1 MAIGKCVNISKPCSK
16 AINREEI
23 EADKVNFVCPECG
36 KPLVE
41 IKGIP
46 KKKNDPDDPGTGP
59 NWKLLGIIAAVI
71 AVLGGA
77 GFGIWKAFG
86 GSDPLDEIAKIKLDK
101 KNITLVVGQRDVI
114 KATVVDKDGKEITD
128 AKVVYKWTI
137 KDEKVASVTQGGEVA
152 ALKKGKTSVTV
163 KIEGDDKHRATC
175 QIDVKPQKVRIPGG
189 GGEGGEPSDVLI
201 TNLSVANS
209 KISLKEGEQ
218 AEIKLTVEP
227 SNHTES
233 IFMESSDSKV
243 AVVEDGIIKAKNAG
257 SAQIMIKTEKSGKSA
272 TINVTVT
279 KKEKDGDGNGWG
291 KENLGYGIYEGYR
304 KNHKPHGH
312 GTIRYTTTHQIV
324 SWKDFTA
331 SPGDTFEGEFREG
344 KITGMGY
351 WKHNGNVTAIQ

>member
-1 MAIGKCVNISKPCSK
+1 MKKQVKCSNVGVCTRAGKVFVVDD
-16 AINREEI
+16 EEQQ
-23 EADKVNFVCPECG
+23 EMVCPECG
-36 KPLVE
+36 EPLEEVKE
-41 IKGIP
+41 AVQIP
-46 KKKNDPDDPGTGP
+46 VDDEESKKKKKRIIT
-59 NWKLLGIIAAVI
+59 IAAVVI
-71 AVLGGA
+71 GVVAICFVVWS
-77 GFGIWKAFG
+77 IIG
-86 GSDPLDEIAKIKLDK
+86 GSSQEISKIKLDK
-101 KNITLVVGQRDVI
+101 KNITLVAGQKDVI
-114 KATVVDKDGKEITD
+114 KATVVDKDGKEIKD
-128 AKVVYKWTI
+128 AKVTYVWT
-137 KDEKVASVTQGGEVA
+137 VASVTQGGEVA

-175 QIDVKPQKVRIPGG
+175 QIDVKVRIPGG

-279 KKEKDGDGNGWG
+279 KKEKDDDGNGWG

-312 GTIRYTTTHQIV
+312 GTIRYTTPHQIV
-324 SWKDFTA
+324 SWKDFKA
-331 SPGDTFEGEFREG
+331 SPGDTFEGEFRDG

-351 WKHNGNVTAIQ
+351 WKHDGNVTAIQ

>member
-1 MAIGKCVNISKPCSK
+1 MKKYKCMNIGNCDNANTGKEFEIAEGEKLECPVCHKEMVIEVNDTPWLKM
-16 AINREEI
+16 
-23 EADKVNFVCPECG
+23 
-36 KPLVE
+36 L
-41 IKGIP
+41 
-46 KKKNDPDDPGTGP
+46 
-59 NWKLLGIIAAVI
+59 IIAATI
-71 AVLGGA
+71 AILGGA
-77 GFGIWKAFG
+77 SFGIYSLIGG
-86 GSDPLDEIAKIKLDK
+86 GSEIDKIKLDK

-128 AKVVYKWTI
+128 AKVVYKWTV

-175 QIDVKPQKVRIPGG
+175 QIDVKVRIPGE
-189 GGEGGEPSDVLI
+189 GGEDGEPSDVLI

>member
-1 MAIGKCVNISKPCSK
+1 MNIGNCDNANTGKEFEIAEGEKLECPVCHKEMVIEVNDTPWLKM
-16 AINREEI
+16 
-23 EADKVNFVCPECG
+23 
-36 KPLVE
+36 L
-41 IKGIP
+41 
-46 KKKNDPDDPGTGP
+46 
-59 NWKLLGIIAAVI
+59 IIAATI
-71 AVLGGA
+71 AILGGA
-77 GFGIWKAFG
+77 SFGIYSLIGG
-86 GSDPLDEIAKIKLDK
+86 GSEIDKIKLDK

-128 AKVVYKWTI
+128 AKVVYKWTV

-175 QIDVKPQKVRIPGG
+175 QIDVKVRIPGE
-189 GGEGGEPSDVLI
+189 GGEDGEPSDVLI

-279 KKEKDGDGNGWG
+279 KKEKDDDGNGWG

>member
-1 MAIGKCVNISKPCSK
+1 MNIGNCDNANTGKEFEIAEGEKLECPVCHKEMVIEVNDTPWLKM
-16 AINREEI
+16 
-23 EADKVNFVCPECG
+23 
-36 KPLVE
+36 L
-41 IKGIP
+41 
-46 KKKNDPDDPGTGP
+46 
-59 NWKLLGIIAAVI
+59 IIAATI
-71 AVLGGA
+71 AILGGA
-77 GFGIWKAFG
+77 SFGIYSLIGG
-86 GSDPLDEIAKIKLDK
+86 GSEIDKIKLDK

-128 AKVVYKWTI
+128 AKVVYKWTV

-175 QIDVKPQKVRIPGG
+175 QIDVKVRIPGG
-189 GGEGGEPSDVLI
+189 GGEDGEPSDVLI

>member
-1 MAIGKCVNISKPCSK
+1 MNIGNCDNANTGKEFEIAEGEKLECPVCHKEMVIEVNDTPWLKM
-16 AINREEI
+16 
-23 EADKVNFVCPECG
+23 
-36 KPLVE
+36 L
-41 IKGIP
+41 
-46 KKKNDPDDPGTGP
+46 
-59 NWKLLGIIAAVI
+59 IIAATI
-71 AVLGGA
+71 AILGGA
-77 GFGIWKAFG
+77 SFGIYSLIGG
-86 GSDPLDEIAKIKLDK
+86 GSEIDKIKLDK

-128 AKVVYKWTI
+128 AKVVYKWTV

-175 QIDVKPQKVRIPGG
+175 QIDVKVRIPGG
-189 GGEGGEPSDVLI
+189 GGEDGEPSDVLI

-279 KKEKDGDGNGWG
+279 KKEKDDDGNGWG

>member
-1 MAIGKCVNISKPCSK
+1 
-16 AINREEI
+16 
-23 EADKVNFVCPECG
+23 
-36 KPLVE
+36 
-41 IKGIP
+41 
-46 KKKNDPDDPGTGP
+46 
-59 NWKLLGIIAAVI
+59 
-71 AVLGGA
+71 
-77 GFGIWKAFG
+77 
-86 GSDPLDEIAKIKLDK
+86 
-101 KNITLVVGQRDVI
+101 
-114 KATVVDKDGKEITD
+114 
-128 AKVVYKWTI
+128 
-137 KDEKVASVTQGGEVA
+137 
-152 ALKKGKTSVTV
+152 
-163 KIEGDDKHRATC
+163 
-175 QIDVKPQKVRIPGG
+175 
-189 GGEGGEPSDVLI
+189 
-201 TNLSVANS
+201 
-209 KISLKEGEQ
+209 
-218 AEIKLTVEP
+218 
-227 SNHTES
+227 
-233 IFMESSDSKV
+233 MESSDSKV

>member
-1 MAIGKCVNISKPCSK
+1 
-16 AINREEI
+16 
-23 EADKVNFVCPECG
+23 
-36 KPLVE
+36 
-41 IKGIP
+41 
-46 KKKNDPDDPGTGP
+46 
-59 NWKLLGIIAAVI
+59 
-71 AVLGGA
+71 
-77 GFGIWKAFG
+77 
-86 GSDPLDEIAKIKLDK
+86 
-101 KNITLVVGQRDVI
+101 
-114 KATVVDKDGKEITD
+114 
-128 AKVVYKWTI
+128 VVYKWTV
-137 KDEKVASVTQGGEVA
+137 KDEEVASVTQGGEVA

-175 QIDVKPQKVRIPGG
+175 QIDVKVRIPGE
-189 GGEGGEPSDVLI
+189 GGEDGEPSDVLI